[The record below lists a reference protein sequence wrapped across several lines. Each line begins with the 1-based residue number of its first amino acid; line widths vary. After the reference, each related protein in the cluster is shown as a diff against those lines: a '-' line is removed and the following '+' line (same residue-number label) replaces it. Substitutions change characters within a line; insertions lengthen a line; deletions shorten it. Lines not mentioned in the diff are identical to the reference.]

1 MEFTFEEKFIFG
13 NQNFIKCYF
22 DVKSGGPAKSGC
34 LIADRRGVLYSPM
47 ISDSNKIYM
56 HRLKLI
62 DVRNKN
68 LVIRCIHLVQ
78 HNKRSYVFLACESIE
93 GDAYCLITYCVS
105 NLEICDGEN
114 ELFPWQILDIP
125 FKIMDLQSLTDATGN
140 SVIVICGSDKR
151 LHIYSLDVQCTIRPK
166 KKSNF
171 LRDKVIEQLLIS
183 AEYPETFLASALP
196 LRLYLCQ
203 DSINQSIYD
212 ALLGYSNGIVVW
224 LHTTPY
230 LSAPENE
237 HEIIQ
242 EIPLYHGSS
251 IKPIRK
257 ATSELSTKPGL
268 SILRRNLSAG
278 DLAKSGELDFDSLA
292 FDDSNSIA
300 SRHTESSTLEK
311 PAAQQ
316 QQNHPQSEP
325 SIPPLKADVIE
336 NKTILFDGI
345 VSCLCFYQVP
355 LPIDPTATAT
365 VENKNKSLQWFAPKP
380 KKQQSLPCVVFGLA
394 GGGTLLACF
403 EDSERPIAILPGS
416 HKRGGVL
423 ALALGNI
430 SSNIC
435 QDIVSNRQHVFYS
448 HILFDTIFCPLYP
461 VICDLY
467 PTLIRIRTSLR
478 LL

>member
-13 NQNFIKCYF
+13 NQNFIKSYF
-22 DVKSGGPAKSGC
+22 NVKFGGSAKSGC

-78 HNKRSYVFLACESIE
+78 HNKRSYVFLACESSE
-93 GDAYCLITYCVS
+93 GGAYCLITYCIS
-105 NLEICDGEN
+105 NLEIYDGEN
-114 ELFPWQILDIP
+114 ELFSWQILEVP

-151 LHIYSLDVQCTIRPK
+151 LHIYSLDAQCIIRPK

-171 LRDKVIEQLLIS
+171 LRDKVIEQLLILS
-183 AEYPETFLASALP
+183 EYPETNLASALP
-196 LRLYLCQ
+196 LGLYLCQ
-203 DSINQSIYD
+203 DSINQSIHD

-224 LHTTPY
+224 LHTIPSV
-230 LSAPENE
+230 SAPENE

-242 EIPLYHGSS
+242 EIPLYHGSR

-257 ATSELSTKPGL
+257 AISELSTKSGS

-278 DLAKSGELDFDSLA
+278 DLAKSGELDFDSLS
-292 FDDSNSIA
+292 FDDSNSTA
-300 SRHTESSTLEK
+300 SRQPETSPLEK

-316 QQNHPQSEP
+316 QQNQPESDP

-336 NKTILFDGI
+336 TNTILFDGI
-345 VSCLCFYQVP
+345 ISCLCFYQVP

-365 VENKNKSLQWFAPKP
+365 IESKNKSLQWFAPKP

-403 EDSERPIAILPGS
+403 EDSERPIAILPAP

-430 SSNIC
+430 SSNAC
-435 QDIVSNRQHVFYS
+435 QDIVSNRQRILYL
-448 HILFDTIFCPLYP
+448 HILFDTIF
-461 VICDLY
+461 
-467 PTLIRIRTSLR
+467 
-478 LL
+478 LLSIPSIPSHL